1 MGERPLFEDSTISG
15 YINRGVR
22 LSGHGGLK
30 AASETLQWGPS
41 PMLNGIKRLVLESDR
56 GPGRVF
62 NLVIQVLIVLS
73 IINLSLDTLP
83 NLDPRYG
90 PWLRHFEEFFVLVF
104 TIEYILRVLATSPRR
119 KYVLSFFGM
128 IDLLAIVPFYLGF
141 GGQLVGV
148 RVLRLLRVFRILKL
162 ARYNQAAQRFHIALK
177 LAREELILYA
187 TLSLILL
194 YLAAF
199 GIYFF
204 ESEVQPQRFGSVFHC
219 LWWAVVTFSTVGY
232 GDAFP
237 ITVGGK
243 LFTSVILLLGLG
255 LVSVPAGIIAAALSR
270 ARQLEESPDKLA
282 KMSQDSNLAK

>member
-1 MGERPLFEDSTISG
+1 
-15 YINRGVR
+15 
-22 LSGHGGLK
+22 
-30 AASETLQWGPS
+30 
-41 PMLNGIKRLVLESDR
+41 MLNGIKRLVLESDR

-83 NLDPRYG
+83 NLDPRYA
-90 PWLRHFEEFFVLVF
+90 PWLRHFEEFFVFVF

-204 ESEVQPQRFGSVFHC
+204 ESEVQPERFGSVFHC
-219 LWWAVVTFSTVGY
+219 LWWAVVTFTTVGY

-255 LVSVPAGIIAAALSR
+255 LVSVPAGIIATALSR